1 MNLGNLIEKFNFNLI
16 LIFFIFVLDRLS
28 KLIVINLDKKNFSEE
43 IFSSQFLD
51 IQLTWNDGIAFGLL
65 SFERENLYNILT
77 LTIVVVILIIFIIL
91 IRSKGFK
98 KFSYSMILGGAIGNV
113 FDRLLYRSVPDFID
127 FHIGNFHWFIFNVAD
142 IFITLGIICLILSE
156 IINYKFQS
164 DKK

>member
-16 LIFFIFVLDRLS
+16 LIVFIFVLDRLS

-127 FHIGNFHWFIFNVAD
+127 FHVENFHWFIFNVAD
-142 IFITLGIICLILSE
+142 IFITMGVIFLILIE
-156 IINYKFQS
+156 FTDNTEE
-164 DKK
+164 KKL

>member
-16 LIFFIFVLDRLS
+16 IVFFIFALDRLS

-43 IFSSQFLD
+43 IFSSRFLD

-65 SFERENLYNILT
+65 SFERENLYNVLT
-77 LTIVVVILIIFIIL
+77 LIILVVILIIFIIL
-91 IRSKGFK
+91 IKSQGFK

-113 FDRLLYRSVPDFID
+113 LDRLLYRSVPDFID

-142 IFITLGIICLILSE
+142 IFITMGVIFLILIE
-156 IINYKFQS
+156 FTDNTEE
-164 DKK
+164 KKL

>member
-16 LIFFIFVLDRLS
+16 LIVFIFVLDRLS

-65 SFERENLYNILT
+65 SFERENLYNVLT
-77 LTIVVVILIIFIIL
+77 LTSVVVILIIFIIL

-127 FHIGNFHWFIFNVAD
+127 FHVENFHWFIFNVAD
-142 IFITLGIICLILSE
+142 IFITMGVIFLILIE
-156 IINYKFQS
+156 FTDNTEE
-164 DKK
+164 KKL

>member
-16 LIFFIFVLDRLS
+16 IVFFIFALDRLS

-43 IFSSQFLD
+43 IFSSRFLD

-65 SFERENLYNILT
+65 SFERENLYNVLT
-77 LTIVVVILIIFIIL
+77 LIILIVILIIFIIL
-91 IRSKGFK
+91 IKSQGFK

-113 FDRLLYRSVPDFID
+113 LDRLLYRSVPDFID

-142 IFITLGIICLILSE
+142 IFITMGVIFLILIE
-156 IINYKFQS
+156 FTDNTEE
-164 DKK
+164 KKL